1 MIAAWACKTL
11 TESPGPSSFTQALN
25 TKLKLLSQLPHFTVG
40 QLYNAIFTEVQNQ
53 RVEPSEL
60 RPKKLPVHLVLTRFH
75 DSPRSICL
83 SKFSKP
89 SQQQDAQQTT
99 ETTNPVP
106 QLQVASTAVLD
117 SPSPDLAKTSRSAN
131 LASPNQSTTSSTTS
145 LFDLPEYP
153 RLLLSIRIVEDV
165 KASELSTEIFLD
177 WLKKIPIKVN
187 LVRVEAG
194 FASGSTLVMFSI
206 LPAMLGYLPEN
217 PAMTLLGTIKSKNI
231 MAMLPQFPTPPSS
244 IFTSKQQQQLKTD
257 ETDTRGKMKSP
268 PTRTNSPTKKEEP
281 PPPRGGCRYIMFRE
295 DIRPMQCACQ
305 GYSEDTTTSTP
316 NIKALCHCGHKPCY
330 HLATRSHTVYREEL
344 EALTKKV
351 YRMEQDV
358 KRMRLRSGGGG
369 AGAGMM
375 NRGFGFGEQR
385 EREMAMVMAS
395 PGYRRQTSER
405 PLVVQDRG
413 SYLVPGQPGPELW
426 NFRGA

>member
-1 MIAAWACKTL
+1 
-11 TESPGPSSFTQALN
+11 
-25 TKLKLLSQLPHFTVG
+25 
-40 QLYNAIFTEVQNQ
+40 
-53 RVEPSEL
+53 
-60 RPKKLPVHLVLTRFH
+60 
-75 DSPRSICL
+75 
-83 SKFSKP
+83 
-89 SQQQDAQQTT
+89 
-99 ETTNPVP
+99 
-106 QLQVASTAVLD
+106 
-117 SPSPDLAKTSRSAN
+117 
-131 LASPNQSTTSSTTS
+131 
-145 LFDLPEYP
+145 
-153 RLLLSIRIVEDV
+153 
-165 KASELSTEIFLD
+165 LD

-194 FASGSTLVMFSI
+194 FASDSTLVIFSI
-206 LPAMLGYLPEN
+206 LPAMLGYLPED

-231 MAMLPQFPTPPSS
+231 MAIMPQPLTPPSS
-244 IFTSKQQQQLKTD
+244 ILTSKQQQLKTD
-257 ETDTRGKMKSP
+257 ETDSRGKMKSP
-268 PTRTNSPTKKEEP
+268 PTRINSPTKKEEP

-330 HLATRSHTVYREEL
+330 HLATRSQTVYREEL

-351 YRMEQDV
+351 YIMEQDV
-358 KRMRLRSGGGG
+358 KRMRMRGG
-369 AGAGMM
+369 GAGMM

-385 EREMAMVMAS
+385 EREMAMVMAP

-405 PLVVQDRG
+405 SLVAQDRG